1 MSFIDFIE
9 SLQLYRLIA
18 KDPGLILLALF
29 VTSPAVL
36 LLALI
41 KYDEMKEEKRKH
53 LEIKGN

>member
-9 SLQLYRLIA
+9 SLELFRLIS
-18 KDPGLILLALF
+18 KDPGIILLALF
-29 VTSPAVL
+29 VTSPGIL
-36 LLALI
+36 LLSLI

>member
-9 SLQLYRLIA
+9 SLELYRLIS

-29 VTSPAVL
+29 VTSPGVL

-41 KYDEMKEEKRKH
+41 KYDEMKEENQKNKTSV
-53 LEIKGN
+53 